1 MGYLYPRLLTGE
13 AKQLYASYEHSSL
26 DELRERSRTGHHS
39 AVYVATGGDRV
50 SETQLEQLRLGVEDL
65 ARERGFPGTTTRA
78 ENAEFDIAL
87 AALLHAET
95 GLAPAEASSRD
106 LWAFLSLVLL
116 PHVAYWR
123 YPKPPGDRVLGTD
136 LTRHVF
142 GRMWWRA
149 QLVHSPGDEDPY
161 GALRILGEG
170 DFDQI
175 YARRAALGG
184 SPHMVKAILR
194 VWNDV
199 DLGGLNR
206 RKALTDF
213 LMRLLRLA
221 PFMLFDGVEERALD
235 TEFRAVAEE
244 TIVAMRREVVSAS
257 ARTAGTT
264 VASQR
269 VVNSEAAGPAVGGRH
284 RLQTRRF
291 TSVEICAGSGA
302 QAFGLEQAGF
312 DPVVLV
318 DSKPYACETI
328 RSNRP
333 TWDVL
338 CGDVLTF
345 DPREYPAVLGVD
357 LLSGG
362 LPRIGSA
369 AKANSDDEVQERDV
383 LAAAVGLVGVI
394 RPRAVLLENL
404 PELVEAEALEP
415 WRSWI
420 RDELEGFGY
429 RTFWRVLNAA
439 DFGVPQ
445 NRRCGL
451 LVGLSEPYQS
461 VFSWPGPQA
470 GPAPTVGE
478 VLAGSMAAN
487 GWGGARSWAVRAD
500 RVGPALVGGSD
511 RRGGA
516 DLGPTGSKRAWA
528 ALGVDGSSLGDA
540 PPAPDF
546 PADGSPKL
554 TNGQAAALQMFP
566 EGWRFAGGKTS
577 VYRQIGHAMPPP
589 LATAVG
595 SAIAAALTARITA

>member
-1 MGYLYPRLLTGE
+1 MGYLYPRLLAAE
-13 AKQLYASYEHSSL
+13 AKQLYSTYGHLSL
-26 DELRERSRTGHHS
+26 DELREHARANHPS

-50 SETQLEQLRLGVEDL
+50 SEAQLERLRLRVEGL
-65 ARERGFPGTTTRA
+65 ARDAGFPGAATRA
-78 ENAEFDIAL
+78 DNAEFDVAL
-87 AALLHAET
+87 AALLHVEM

-123 YPKPPGDRVLGTD
+123 YSEPPGDRVLGTD

-149 QLVHSPGDEDPY
+149 QLVHTPEDDNPY
-161 GALRILGEG
+161 SALRILGEG

-194 VWNDV
+194 VWNDL
-199 DLGGLNR
+199 DLAGLNR

-221 PFMLFDGVEERALD
+221 PFVLFDGVETPALEA
-235 TEFRAVAEE
+235 EFRAVAEE
-244 TIVAMRREVVSAS
+244 TVAAMREVVSV
-257 ARTAGTT
+257 TD
-264 VASQR
+264 V
-269 VVNSEAAGPAVGGRH
+269 AAGALIPSQQIVNEEPGGRTGSGRH
-284 RLQTRRF
+284 RLSSTRF
-291 TSVEICAGSGA
+291 TFVEICAGSGA

-318 DSKPYACETI
+318 DAKPHACETI
-328 RSNRP
+328 RLNRP
-333 TWDVL
+333 GWDVW
-338 CGDVLTF
+338 CGNVLAF
-345 DPREYPAVLGVD
+345 DPRRYPALLGVD

-369 AKANSDDEVQERDV
+369 AKANSDDETRERDV

-394 RPRAVLLENL
+394 RPKAVLLENL

-420 RDELEGFGY
+420 REQLERFGY
-429 RTFWRVLNAA
+429 HPFWAVLNAA

-445 NRRCGL
+445 NRRCGF
-451 LVGLSEPYQS
+451 LVALSEPYHS
-461 VFSWPGPQA
+461 AFAWPEPSRV
-470 GPAPTVGE
+470 PTPTVGA

-487 GWGGARSWAVRAD
+487 GWGGARSWALRAD

-540 PPAPDF
+540 PPLPDF

-566 EGWRFAGGKTS
+566 AGWRFAGGKTS
-577 VYRQIGHAMPPP
+577 VYRQIGNAMPPP